1 MAIDQAFAC
10 HAQGE
15 GRGRGTAAV
24 AATAAKQESF
34 LCVCWKT
41 CWLNE
46 KKDATTRRRNQEKKA
61 LLWLPPP
68 PPQTGNSLLVEAHKR
83 QFNSL
88 PHSLRAF

>member
-15 GRGRGTAAV
+15 GRGRGTAAA

-34 LCVCWKT
+34 LCVCWQT

-46 KKDATTRRRNQEKKA
+46 KNEKDATTRRQQPGEE
-61 LLWLPPP
+61 
-68 PPQTGNSLLVEAHKR
+68 SLAVVTTAAAADR
-83 QFNSL
+83 QLSV
-88 PHSLRAF
+88 SGSS